1 MVELRSGRWRCRNR
15 SCNRRIFTERLPG
28 TVQPFAQRTRRV
40 VETLHLVG
48 HNAGGRP
55 GERLMARFGMPL
67 SDDTIL
73 RHLKAG
79 AKTDIPGAAV
89 RVVGIDDWAWRK
101 GQSYGTIFVDLETR
115 TVTDVLPD
123 RSASSA
129 AEWLTAH
136 PGIEIVCRDR
146 CGLYAEAARCGAPK
160 ARQVADRFHLLQNLR
175 EAIEKQLS
183 NIGRPIRATARDNL
197 ATPGI
202 SNGQREVKDQQQIA
216 RTARRAAQ
224 LSMFAQLRAMFA
236 AGRTAADIVRNLG
249 LSRKRVDKWVR
260 LQALPERAPMAPKPC
275 SPAFYQNHLARR
287 WAEGC
292 THGRQLFA
300 ELKDLGYSG
309 CFSYLARF
317 LSPWRRK
324 ASKSSTRGSV
334 AIPRPCHTVIG
345 QAGRVISPLVA
356 AALCMKPRPLLT
368 PPQAKNVDLLKKGSG
383 DFVAMR
389 RLAMRFRGIL
399 CGGSSVEKL
408 EQWIIAAR
416 QSGIDAMQHFA
427 RRLLQDIDAV
437 RNAVTERWSN
447 GQTEG
452 QISRL
457 KTVKRSMYNR
467 AGVELLRAR
476 MLPLSAIHL
485 HQG

>member
-1 MVELRSGRWRCRNR
+1 MKQKQIGFQALTFGSLEPERLAAHWMVEAESQGLAVCPLCGAQSTSRHSSYVRHLQDLPVQGHPVMVELRSGRWRCQNR
-15 SCNRRIFTERLPG
+15 SCSRRIFTERLPG

-73 RHLKAG
+73 RHLKVG

-146 CGLYAEAARCGAPK
+146 CGLYAEAARHGAPK

-183 NIGRPIRATARDNL
+183 NIGRPTRATASDNL

-202 SNGQREVKDQQQIA
+202 SSGHQEVRDQQQIA

-224 LSMFAQLRAMFA
+224 LAVFAQLRAMFA
-236 AGRTAADIVRNLG
+236 AGSTAADIVRKLG

-260 LQALPERAPMAPKPC
+260 LQALPERAPIDS

-300 ELKDLGYSG
+300 EIKDLGYSG

-317 LSPWRRK
+317 LSPWRRTTG
-324 ASKSSTRGSV
+324 KSSTSGSV
-334 AIPRPCHTVIG
+334 AIPRPCHTIIG
-345 QAGRVISPLVA
+345 QAGRRGALHEA
-356 AALCMKPRPLLT
+356 AAAPDT
-368 PPQAKNVDLLKKGSG
+368 AT
-383 DFVAMR
+383 
-389 RLAMRFRGIL
+389 
-399 CGGSSVEKL
+399 GG
-408 EQWIIAAR
+408 
-416 QSGIDAMQHFA
+416 
-427 RRLLQDIDAV
+427 
-437 RNAVTERWSN
+437 ER
-447 GQTEG
+447 
-452 QISRL
+452 
-457 KTVKRSMYNR
+457 
-467 AGVELLRAR
+467 
-476 MLPLSAIHL
+476 
-485 HQG
+485 